1 MQPDTMIRM
10 TGALIQHGP
19 ASDRVYLMKLAT
31 SDVPRVIR
39 FMEDLAFGKGYS
51 KLFAKVPGPAEG
63 WFHARGFRVEARVP
77 GMYEGQQDGCFM
89 AKYPSRERARI
100 RDPKAL
106 EEILR
111 TARRQ
116 AGRGTPV
123 ALPAGWA
130 VKALEHGDAEAMA
143 AVYREVFETYPF
155 PIHDPDYLRSTMDS
169 HVRYFGVLDDGGRL
183 VALSSAEMDRA
194 GGNAEMTDFAT
205 LDGFRSRG
213 LAGLLLKRMEKDVR
227 PAGIRTAYTIARAQA
242 TGMNIVF
249 ARQGYAF
256 AGTLPNNTQIK
267 GDLESM
273 NVWYKHLAA
282 ESRAQAV

>member
-19 ASDRVYLMKLAT
+19 ASDRVYLMKLAS
-31 SDVPRVIR
+31 SDVPRIIR
-39 FMEDLAFGKGYS
+39 FMEDLAAGNGYS

-77 GMYEGQQDGCFM
+77 GMYDGRQDGCFM
-89 AKYPSRERARI
+89 AKYPKVERARI
-100 RDPKAL
+100 RDPKSV
-106 EEILR
+106 EDVLR

-116 AGRGTPV
+116 AGRRSPQT
-123 ALPAGWA
+123 LPEGWSA
-130 VKALEHGDAEAMA
+130 RPLLPEDAEAMA
-143 AVYREVFETYPF
+143 EVYREVFETYPF
-155 PIHDPDYLRSTMDS
+155 PIHDPGYLRSTMDA

-183 VALSSAEMDRA
+183 AALSSAEMDPA
-194 GGNAEMTDFAT
+194 GGNVEMTDFAT
-205 LDGFRSRG
+205 LKEFRGRG
-213 LAGLLLKRMEKDVR
+213 LAGLLLGRMER
-227 PAGIRTAYTIARAQA
+227 EMRAAGIRTAYTIARAQA

-282 ESRAQAV
+282 KRRTQAV